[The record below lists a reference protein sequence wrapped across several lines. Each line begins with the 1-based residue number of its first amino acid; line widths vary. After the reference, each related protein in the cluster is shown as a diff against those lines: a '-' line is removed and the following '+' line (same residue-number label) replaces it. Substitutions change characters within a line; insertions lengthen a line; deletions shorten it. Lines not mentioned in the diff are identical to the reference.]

1 MFRHFTPSEFN
12 SEIEKEIKRSSHL
25 IQILSDEFGFLRS
38 GMNLI
43 ESLNNQISVEFI
55 IVSPNENKS
64 MKLVNLAKNLIDN
77 NATVYFIKSNDIYK
91 SKDFFGIF
99 DKSYLITKQKPNIS
113 YTNEELFR
121 DRHSLFESISIESNK
136 LNLLSGNIGISFK
149 ADKTVV
155 NKNENFKISWSVKN
169 SHEIT
174 INNGIGLVE
183 KEGSLIRSIEND
195 TKFDLTAKNK
205 DFKIKKSIYVKIYVE
220 DDISISVNVYD
231 NILKKFIE
239 ITPLSEFSDH
249 YAVFKN
255 QKIFLKWDINTDGKF
270 SETNLGDLS
279 LKGNHEFILS
289 EHKEFIFTYLTINN
303 KKVKKI
309 ILHGFDDKK
318 DFNRFNLEQVSEQ
331 NFFYRIV
338 KKLNRLINNK

>member
-25 IQILSDEFGFLRS
+25 IQILCDEFGFLRS

-55 IVSPNENKS
+55 IVSSNENKS

-136 LNLLSGNIGISFK
+136 L
-149 ADKTVV
+149 
-155 NKNENFKISWSVKN
+155 KN
-169 SHEIT
+169 
-174 INNGIGLVE
+174 
-183 KEGSLIRSIEND
+183 
-195 TKFDLTAKNK
+195 
-205 DFKIKKSIYVKIYVE
+205 
-220 DDISISVNVYD
+220 
-231 NILKKFIE
+231 
-239 ITPLSEFSDH
+239 
-249 YAVFKN
+249 
-255 QKIFLKWDINTDGKF
+255 
-270 SETNLGDLS
+270 
-279 LKGNHEFILS
+279 
-289 EHKEFIFTYLTINN
+289 
-303 KKVKKI
+303 
-309 ILHGFDDKK
+309 
-318 DFNRFNLEQVSEQ
+318 
-331 NFFYRIV
+331 
-338 KKLNRLINNK
+338 